1 MAGGLIS
8 KKGFDRA
15 RRMPWQPKGQTVFWG
30 ALNTAE
36 LVKKGDYLIIVYHH
50 IEYCVQFWAPHYE
63 KDVKVLQSRYPK
75 EGNNTGRRAENYV
88 LWGEYEDI
96 FVVLSGERE
105 AGR

>member
-1 MAGGLIS
+1 
-8 KKGFDRA
+8 
-15 RRMPWQPKGQTVFWG
+15 
-30 ALNTAE
+30 
-36 LVKKGDYLIIVYHH
+36 
-50 IEYCVQFWAPHYE
+50 VQFWAPHYE